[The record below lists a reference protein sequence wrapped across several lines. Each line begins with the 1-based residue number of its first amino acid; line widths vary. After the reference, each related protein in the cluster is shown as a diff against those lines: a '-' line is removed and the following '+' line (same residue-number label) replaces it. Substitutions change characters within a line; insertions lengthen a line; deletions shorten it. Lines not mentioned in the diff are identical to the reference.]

1 MKKLKIVLAGGGGRG
16 FGYTSIAMKY
26 PDKYQIVAVAE
37 PVKEKREYIKNLF
50 NISDDMTFESWEE
63 LFAKEK
69 LADIAMICT
78 QDKMHLAPALASIE
92 KGYDLLLEKP
102 VAPTPE
108 ECMIIANEAQKK
120 GVKVVV
126 CHVLRYTKFYKFI
139 KKFIEDGKLGDIMN
153 IMHIE
158 GVGNVHQSHSFVRG
172 NWGNSQESAPMIL
185 AKSCHDVDLLQW
197 LIGKPCTS
205 VQSYGSLSYFR
216 KENAPEGSPEYC
228 MDGCPHK
235 DTCFYYAPELYK
247 TGAWAACLRHV
258 VADKFNP
265 TDEEVLQALK
275 KGPYGKCAFKCN
287 NDVVDHQVVNMLFGD
302 DVTVSFTMS
311 AFNKGGRFTKIMG
324 TKGELTANMEEE
336 RIEFYDFKTSKT
348 EVLMTAD
355 ADYDDTI
362 AGGHGGGDTGIMMD
376 LYEYIANNNPSNS
389 VSDIGV
395 SCRNHLISFAA
406 EESRVKNKIINMK
419 EYEKSFN

>member
-1 MKKLKIVLAGGGGRG
+1 MKKLTIALAGGGGRG
-16 FGYTSIAMKY
+16 HGYTNIALEN
-26 PDKYQIVAVAE
+26 PDKYQVVAIAE
-37 PVKEKREYIKNLF
+37 PVKEKREYLKKLH
-50 NISDDMTFESWEE
+50 NISDDMAFESWEE
-63 LFAKEK
+63 MFAKEK

-78 QDKMHLAPALASIE
+78 QDKMHVEPALAAI
-92 KGYDLLLEKP
+92 KKKYNLLLEKP

-108 ECMIIANEAQKK
+108 ECMIIAKEAEKQ

-126 CHVLRYTKFYKFI
+126 CHVLRYTKFYKYI

-153 IMHIE
+153 IVHIE
-158 GVGNVHQSHSFVRG
+158 GVGNIHQSHSFVRG
-172 NWGNSQESAPMIL
+172 NWGNSKDSSPMIL
-185 AKSCHDVDLLQW
+185 AKSCHDVDLMQW

-205 VQSYGSLSYFR
+205 VQSYGTLSYFR
-216 KENAPEGSPEYC
+216 KENAPKDAPEYC

-235 DTCFYYAPELYK
+235 DTCFYYAPKLYEI
-247 TGAWAACLRHV
+247 GQWAACLRDI
-258 VADKFNP
+258 VANKFEP
-265 TDEEVLQALK
+265 TDEEVLEALK

-336 RIEFYDFKTSKT
+336 YIEFYNFKTNKT

-355 ADYDDTI
+355 EDFDDSI
-362 AGGHGGGDTGIMMD
+362 AGGHGGGDAGIMMD
-376 LYEYIANNNPSNS
+376 LYEYFANNNPSNS
-389 VSDIGV
+389 ISDIGV

-406 EESRVKNKIINMK
+406 EEARVHNTIIDMQ
-419 EYEKSFN
+419 EYENRF